1 MTLACDVEESA
12 GGARHPQVAGAGVE
26 DHGKLLARRADLNL
40 AIVLGLKVYNP
51 WVKLKYY
58 STVSVKSLIKVTYAT

>member
-12 GGARHPQVAGAGVE
+12 GGAGHPQVAGAGVE

-40 AIVLGLKVYNP
+40 AIVLGLRVHNP
-51 WVKLKYY
+51 WVKLKY
-58 STVSVKSLIKVTYAT
+58 STVKSLIKVKYAT

>member
-12 GGARHPQVAGAGVE
+12 GGAGHPQVAGAGVE

-40 AIVLGLKVYNP
+40 AIVLGLTIYQQKPIIRCNTR
-51 WVKLKYY
+51 L
-58 STVSVKSLIKVTYAT
+58 LL